1 MQTNSRKTKAVIGVV
16 VLALLVAGALI
27 IRRITASSDETP
39 RVVYQ
44 LPKTRNSEQRKQLLE
59 QITRAQV
66 RRLPKASATQ
76 TDDRRESESSQNN
89 SATDSI
95 ETQES
100 IDNSGTE
107 GFDQAEQN
115 EGQIDYDKRF
125 DTLMSVTRKME
136 VILAEAK
143 PINEVL
149 DRVLSEWSRNIRD
162 PENLTED
169 EIRQGEEI
177 KDEVDSM
184 TEELQEL
191 NERLDAFIEE
201 IASAVPGSIRT
212 ESLAADLQQLG
223 NMQRVS
229 IDYQYILSALG
240 TPPEEYDA
248 HLSEFF
254 GSFYHWRR

>member
-1 MQTNSRKTKAVIGVV
+1 MKANSRTTKAVIGIA
-16 VLALLVAGALI
+16 VLVILVAGVLVV
-27 IRRITASSDETP
+27 RRITASSDETP

-59 QITRAQV
+59 RITRAQV

-76 TDDRRESESSQNN
+76 TDDRRESESSQVNP
-89 SATDSI
+89 ATDSI
-95 ETQES
+95 ETRGS
-100 IDNSGTE
+100 IDNSGTQ

-115 EGQIDYDKRF
+115 LGQLDYDKRF

-136 VILAEAK
+136 AILAEAK
-143 PINEVL
+143 PINEEL
-149 DRVLSEWSRNIRD
+149 DRILSDWSGNIRD

-184 TEELQEL
+184 IEGLQEF
-191 NERLDAFIEE
+191 NERLDALIEE
-201 IASAVPGSIRT
+201 IASTVPGSIRI
-212 ESLAADLQQLG
+212 ESPDADVHQSDT
-223 NMQRVS
+223 MQRVS
-229 IDYQYILSALG
+229 IDYQYIQSALG
-240 TPPEEYDA
+240 TPPEEFDA

-254 GSFYHWRR
+254 ESFHHWRR